1 MSVFV
6 MFVEFRLPR
15 IYNPFPVEPGNS
27 KKHHSMKKIFLSAF
41 LLCAGISLAQS
52 WQDLGTTQT
61 MASVP
66 NVNIAGR
73 SNFLHLVYTDYVTE
87 RLSAKVYN
95 GSTWT
100 NYGSPNFAE
109 GELFNNEILT
119 VLNDIPYV
127 LTRDSLLRTTVMM
140 HNGTDWVVC
149 GEPLSTGEGG
159 ASSITNDNVGI
170 YVAYYESLENG
181 VTVKRYD
188 GVSWITVGN
197 SGFSNGFTSSVSIS
211 VSLGLPSVACQEN
224 THLSVL
230 HFDGTS
236 WDYVGS
242 PEMTSMYASSL
253 HLRGLGPYHYLSYE
267 DEALGCRLRVI
278 ANFGN
283 GWIPI
288 SESTLPLA
296 TGLHSSLEMLYG
308 VPLLSFIGL
317 DGYPHVMYEA
327 GEGWL
332 PIGYDEP
339 EYGIV
344 THTDLNVFDGEVMVG
359 YRSVNENDLLK
370 VKYLASALGIP
381 SISRGEVT
389 LSPNPS
395 SDVIVIQSS
404 APILAIRIRDSKGS
418 LVSTTTMPTA
428 DIRALSSGV
437 YIVEIETQ
445 EGMVTKR
452 FIRE

>member
-1 MSVFV
+1 
-6 MFVEFRLPR
+6 
-15 IYNPFPVEPGNS
+15 
-27 KKHHSMKKIFLSAF
+27 
-41 LLCAGISLAQS
+41 
-52 WQDLGTTQT
+52 

-95 GSTWT
+95 GITWT
-100 NYGSPNFAE
+100 DYGSPNFAE

-149 GEPLSTGEGG
+149 GEPLSIGEGG

-188 GVSWITVGN
+188 GVSWITVGT
-197 SGFSNGFTSSVSIS
+197 SGFSNGFTSSVSIR
-211 VSLGLPSVACQEN
+211 VYLGKPSVACQEN

-236 WDYVGS
+236 WEYVGS
-242 PEMTSMYASSL
+242 PEMTSMYASNL
-253 HLRGLGPYHYLSYE
+253 HLRGIGQYDYLSYE

-288 SESTLPLA
+288 GESSLPLA

-317 DGYPHVMYEA
+317 DGYPRVMYEY
-327 GEGWL
+327 GQGWL

-344 THTDLNVFDGEVMVG
+344 THTDLNVFDGDVMVG
-359 YRSVNENDLLK
+359 YRSVDENDLLK

-381 SISRGEVT
+381 SISGEEVT

-404 APILAIRIRDSKGS
+404 APIITIRIRDSKGS

-437 YIVEIETQ
+437 YLVEVETQ
-445 EGMVTKR
+445 EGTVTKR